1 MKILFM
7 GTPDFARRSLEAL
20 INAGHDICGVIT
32 QPDKPVGRKR
42 ILTPSPVKEFALSKG
57 LTVHQPQSL
66 RTEEFSEL
74 LSSLSPELC
83 AVVAYG
89 KILPRSVLD
98 FPKYGCVNVHG
109 SLLPAYRGAAPIQRA
124 MLDGCKTTGVT
135 TMFMDE
141 GMDTGD
147 MLLKAS
153 TEIKEDEN
161 LEELYARL
169 GDMGAELLVK
179 TVELIE
185 SGDVAPIKQDDSLA
199 TYAAKLTRDDESIDF
214 NMPTD
219 LVMRKINCMLPAIGA
234 NFILDGKAV
243 KVYSAEAVEDTSLA
257 AAGTVTAVDK
267 RSFTVKTS
275 DGAVKIKEICVVG
288 GKRMPVA
295 AFLCGNKITVDSIIE

>member
-42 ILTPSPVKEFALSKG
+42 ILTPSPVKEFALSKE
-57 LTVHQPQSL
+57 LPVYQPQSL
-66 RTEEFSEL
+66 KGEDFTKL
-74 LSSLSPELC
+74 LDTLSPEIC
-83 AVVAYG
+83 VVVAYG
-89 KILPRSVLD
+89 KILPKSVLD
-98 FPKYGCVNVHG
+98 FPRYGCVNVHG

-124 MLDGCKTTGVT
+124 MLDGVDKTGVT

-153 TEIKEDEN
+153 TDIKDYEN

-179 TVELIE
+179 TLELIE
-185 SGDVAPIKQDDSLA
+185 SGNIAPIKQDNLLA
-199 TYAAKLTRDDESIDF
+199 THAPKLTREDEALDF
-214 NMPTD
+214 NMPTK
-219 LVMRKINCMLPAIGA
+219 LVMRKINCMLPSPAA
-234 NFILDGKAV
+234 NFTLDGKPV
-243 KVYSAEAVEDTSLA
+243 KVYGAEPVYEGVS
-257 AAGTVTAVDK
+257 GESGKIVSVTK
-267 RSFTVKTS
+267 NSFSVKTA

-288 GKRMPVA
+288 GKRMPVS
-295 AFLCGNKITVDSIIE
+295 AFLCGNKITADSTVQ